1 MGDRSVVSL
10 AERLHRHVVQRRHDR
25 SMCFFSDEDFLVYLD
40 CLKEAAER
48 HACAIHAYAL
58 MPDHVQ
64 LLVSLDSETRL
75 MQFVRGLSDHYVEYV
90 NYTYRHNGE
99 FWEEEPSVTAIGD
112 EGDLVASY
120 RAIETAPALARIVPA
135 PADYRWSS
143 HRHHACGSDDAIVR
157 DHPWYLE
164 LGTTQLARQLAYNEL
179 FRESEFDGPALK
191 AAGATPIPESTL
203 GSGWL
208 EDGIKR
214 SVRGVA
220 WQARNVRRRAGGR
233 VQPLEG
239 KASALDNSTD
249 ISRPRAGR
257 VRRLASK
264 WRI

>member
-1 MGDRSVVSL
+1 MGDRSAFSL
-10 AERLHRHVVQRRHDR
+10 AETPHRHVVHRRPDR
-25 SMCFFSDEDFLVYLD
+25 SPCFFSDEDYLVYLD

-75 MQFVRGLSDHYVEYV
+75 TQFVRGLGDHYVEYV
-90 NYTYRHNGE
+90 NYTYRRNGE
-99 FWEEEPSVTAIGD
+99 FWEEEPNATPIGG
-112 EGDLVASY
+112 ERDLLASY
-120 RAIETAPALARIVPA
+120 RAIETAPVLARIVPA

-143 HRHHACGSDDAIVR
+143 YRHHACGGEDAIVR
-157 DHPWYLE
+157 DHPWYLG

-179 FRESEFDGPALK
+179 FAESAADGCSLE
-191 AAGATPIPESTL
+191 GIGSTPDRDRGL

-220 WQARNVRRRAGGR
+220 WQAMNLRRRASGR
-233 VQPLEG
+233 VQSLEG
-239 KASALDNSTD
+239 KASALENSAD
-249 ISRPRAGR
+249 ISLSRASR
-257 VRRLASK
+257 ARRLAGK
-264 WRI
+264 QRI